1 MGYLSMTGNFGSAV
15 VQIMNNNKIWTMDTE
30 GDIVS

>member
-1 MGYLSMTGNFGSAV
+1 MTGNFGSAI
-15 VQIMNNNKIWTMDTE
+15 VQIVNNNKICTMDIE